1 MAHTIELS
9 TSGRNL
15 FGTPGPLDRFAA
27 IDAGSAE
34 GRTVLA
40 SIARKIAATRRPRA
54 RSAIPAGATYL
65 AQFVAHDLD
74 YAGAGRLDLGLI
86 YGEGPKRDAVCYQV
100 PQAPGACRH
109 LLRLGRTR
117 TTDASPA
124 WGPARDL
131 PRTGCP
137 HLDSRPG
144 VGRSEVLVPNALS
157 DSNALLGQIQVLW
170 TLTHNA
176 LAATLAPAHGPEA
189 AWALARRIN
198 RGIYRDVVRHDL
210 LGTWLMPRLRD
221 RYAAGEPQ
229 RLDAAPRDGTPR
241 EFLAGVGRLGH
252 GLVREIYALND
263 RSEVVGLRDLMR
275 HTSTG
280 RPHEM
285 PLTGEWLVDFSR
297 FFAIG
302 ASVPQRAR
310 ALGPHVA
317 RALATGVGS
326 AEETADGGLVLRD
339 LAACCGAGLR
349 SVRSLVARVEAAEPG
364 LLDGAFAG
372 DPARWRA
379 ALADWLADTGLAP
392 DEIERLAGDPPL
404 VLFLM
409 LEAEADTGGRWLGAL
424 GSVIMGETLA
434 AALPAAD
441 AAPELE
447 AARRTVFRGQAPA
460 TVAELVRF
468 LQRHFRFPDGVR
480 LHRAERSNDQPV
492 PTLDPTGG
500 QTMLDI
506 QAVARQPLPRI
517 DVADYIEMGRLV
529 AQWVTEP
536 ETRPT
541 DVDDLRR
548 QLDGVA
554 VVPPSIKSFEFAQ
567 STLDHL
573 VLRLPPREIIEEGIE
588 RMTDPMTD
596 GRYPL
601 PQFYADHYRPGFG
614 PVMTPLDTLLAR
626 VGDQTIAQGR

>member
-1 MAHTIELS
+1 MAQTIECS

-15 FGTPGPLDRFAA
+15 FGAPGRRDRFAA
-27 IDAGSAE
+27 IADAEAAE
-34 GRTVLA
+34 GREALA
-40 SIARKIAATRRPRA
+40 KIARKIAATRRPGA
-54 RSAIPAGATYL
+54 RSAIPAGAIHL

-74 YAGAGRLDLGLI
+74 YGGDGRLELGLI
-86 YGEGPKRDAVCYQV
+86 YGDGPKRDAVCYQA
-100 PQAPGACRH
+100 PQAPGADRH

-117 TTDASPA
+117 TTDQSPA

-131 PRTGCP
+131 PRAGCP
-137 HLDSRPG
+137 HLDARPG
-144 VGRSEVLVPNALS
+144 AGRSEVLVPNGRS
-157 DSNALLGQIQVLW
+157 DSNALLAQVQVLW
-170 TLTHNA
+170 TLMHNA
-176 LAATLAPAHGPEA
+176 AAAALAPAHGPEA
-189 AWALARRIN
+189 ACALARRIN
-198 RGIYRDVVRHDL
+198 RGIYRDVVRHDVI
-210 LGTWLMPRLRD
+210 GSWLMPRLRD
-221 RYAAGEPQ
+221 RYVGDRPI
-229 RLDAAPRDGTPR
+229 RLERSRRAGTPL

-263 RSEVVGLRDLMR
+263 QNAVVGLRDVMR

-285 PLTGEWLVDFSR
+285 PLTAEWLVDYSR

-302 ASVPQRAR
+302 SSAPQRAR

-317 RALATGVGS
+317 RALATGVG
-326 AEETADGGLVLRD
+326 AGADDGGLVLRD
-339 LAACCGAGLR
+339 LVACSRGGLH
-349 SVRSLVARVEAAEPG
+349 SVRSLAARIARAEPH
-364 LLDGAFAG
+364 LLDGCFAQ
-372 DPARWRA
+372 DETRWTA
-379 ALADWLADTGLAP
+379 ALAEWLADTGLAP
-392 DEIERLAGDPPL
+392 DDIDRLAGDPPL

-441 AAPELE
+441 ASPELE
-447 AARRTVFRGQAPA
+447 AARRTVFRGPAPA
-460 TVAELVRF
+460 SIAELVRF
-468 LQRHFRFPDGVR
+468 LQRHFRFPDGAR
-480 LHRAERSNDQPV
+480 LHRAETSNDQAMPSFQS
-492 PTLDPTGG
+492 TGEKA
-500 QTMLDI
+500 MLDI

-529 AQWVTEP
+529 TQWVTEP

-541 DVDDLRR
+541 DVAELRR
-548 QLDGVA
+548 QLDGIA
-554 VVPPSIKSFEFAQ
+554 VVPPSIKSFEFTE

-573 VLRLPPREIIEEGIE
+573 VLRLPPREMIEEGIE